1 MNKSPAIGRADQAKP
16 WRGYL
21 PGLASYLVTLLVL
34 AAALYFASL
43 PGDYFMAFLAF
54 ITIGPLCC
62 LCVMAAI
69 LEKNS
74 CASWRTPAGWLGMA
88 AMGFVCLALI
98 TLGAPMNAR
107 FDLSRSALQQAAAQA
122 QIGDRA
128 GGGWIGF
135 MPVESIRREADGTTI
150 FVVSQVRPDG
160 GACGLVYNQRQ
171 VPPLLD
177 SLGRQLADGWWAFCT
192 D

>member
-1 MNKSPAIGRADQAKP
+1 MTGSPTIGRVDQAKP
-16 WRGYL
+16 WRAYL
-21 PGLASYLVTLLVL
+21 PGPASYFVTLLAL

-43 PGDYFMAFLAF
+43 PGDYFMAFLVF

-62 LCVMAAI
+62 LCVILAV

-74 CASWRTPAGWLGMA
+74 CASWRTAAGWLGMA
-88 AMGFVCLALI
+88 VLGLICLALI
-98 TLGAPMNAR
+98 TLGVPMTSR
-107 FDLSRSALQQAAAQA
+107 FDLSRSALEQAAARA
-122 QIGDRA
+122 EAGDRA
-128 GGGWIGF
+128 ASGWIGL
-135 MPVESIRREADGTTI
+135 MPVESISREADGTTI

-160 GACGLVYNQRQ
+160 GSCGFVYNRLL
-171 VPPLLD
+171 VPPPLD